1 MFAPTPEPNSEVRL
15 SGFGY
20 LRLALGESGYDFAF
34 VSPDGTVLDQGS
46 GTCHAP
52 PPPPPEST
60 TTTVAPRRRP
70 PRHRRRSVAVP
81 SVGGRRFGPQSIS
94 AW

>member
-1 MFAPTPEPNSEVRL
+1 VFAPTPVPNSEVRL

-34 VSPDGTVLDQGS
+34 VSPDGTVLDEGS

-52 PPPPPEST
+52 PPLPPDST
-60 TTTVAPRRRP
+60 TTTILAPP
-70 PRHRRRSVAVP
+70 PASP
-81 SVGGRRFGPQSIS
+81 STT
-94 AW
+94 

>member
-1 MFAPTPEPNSEVRL
+1 MGTGGRSQHVFAPTPVPNSEVRL

-52 PPPPPEST
+52 PPPPPDST
-60 TTTVAPRRRP
+60 TTTILAPP
-70 PRHRRRSVAVP
+70 PASP
-81 SVGGRRFGPQSIS
+81 STT
-94 AW
+94 